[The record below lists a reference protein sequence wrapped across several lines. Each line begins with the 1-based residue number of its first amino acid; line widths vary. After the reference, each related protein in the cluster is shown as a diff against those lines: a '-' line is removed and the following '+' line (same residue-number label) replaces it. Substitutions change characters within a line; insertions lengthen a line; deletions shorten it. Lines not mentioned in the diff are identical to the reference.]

1 MSAHSLRARLG
12 SLYILCGHGW
22 AHLTCQLG
30 SIAAL
35 GLNAP
40 HKNIIKPI
48 EFAMYDGF
56 RREVHREVPHSLRA
70 RSGTLNAWAPLD
82 LCGCTLG
89 TSDTHEKHTSGKS
102 ASYPG
107 IHTLPHVRT

>member
-12 SLYILCGHGW
+12 SLYILCGHGR

-40 HKNIIKPI
+40 YKNIIKPI
-48 EFAMYDGF
+48 EIAMYDGF

-70 RSGTLNAWAPLD
+70 WMGSLTVWAPWMFAD
-82 LCGCTLG
+82 VPWAMYR
-89 TSDTHEKHTSGKS
+89 HT
-102 ASYPG
+102 
-107 IHTLPHVRT
+107 